1 MEIEDEKP
9 LTPKQEE
16 NFPYAVAA
24 SAAPENPGAAME
36 IDDDDDPVEQEI
48 DVFITNKLSRMMCLL
63 QFPLRPATRN
73 LNLSEVSEARF
84 KSLKM
89 GPRLEMDC
97 VIPQGETYNT
107 ESEWKIPSITLKSD
121 SVPLRTNY
129 AIGVLREE
137 KGYRSKCKLFLYIFT
152 YIFIFLYIYTF
163 SHIYIFIYFYIFRSI
178 TLNTNS

>member
-1 MEIEDEKP
+1 MEVEEEIIVPKTEENVPPAAPAEPVNVEMDMEREIEAGV
-9 LTPKQEE
+9 EE
-16 NFPYAVAA
+16 
-24 SAAPENPGAAME
+24 E
-36 IDDDDDPVEQEI
+36 DDDPVVQEI

-73 LNLSEVSEARF
+73 LDLSTISEARF

-97 VIPQGETYNT
+97 AIPQGSTYNE

-137 KGYRSKCKLFLYIFT
+137 KGYRSNCKKKQ
-152 YIFIFLYIYTF
+152 
-163 SHIYIFIYFYIFRSI
+163 
-178 TLNTNS
+178 

>member
-1 MEIEDEKP
+1 MEVEEEIIV
-9 LTPKQEE
+9 PKTEE
-16 NFPYAVAA
+16 NVPSKTTEPINVDMNIER
-24 SAAPENPGAAME
+24 S
-36 IDDDDDPVEQEI
+36 IDVEEEDDDPVVQEI

-73 LNLSEVSEARF
+73 LDLSTVSEARF

-89 GPRLEMDC
+89 GPRLEMDFS
-97 VIPQGETYNT
+97 IPQGSTYNE

-137 KGYRSKCKLFLYIFT
+137 KGYRSNCNEKKNQLI
-152 YIFIFLYIYTF
+152 
-163 SHIYIFIYFYIFRSI
+163 
-178 TLNTNS
+178 N